1 VRCTGCGQDDDHVV
15 DSRPQPG
22 GEAIRRRR
30 ECRACGERFTTF
42 ERIERPPL
50 LVRKRSGA
58 VTPFDVEKV
67 LAGMAR
73 AAQDRIAR
81 SILEVAAADIERQLR
96 EAGRREVTSEQVG
109 LLVLARL
116 RQLDDVSYVRFA
128 SVYKDFQTPED
139 FAEELSELRKEVPPK
154 PA

>member
-1 VRCTGCGQDDDHVV
+1 MRCPGCGQDDDHVV

-22 GEAIRRRR
+22 GAAIRRRR
-30 ECRACGERFTTF
+30 ECLACGERFTTY
-42 ERIERPPL
+42 ERIERPAL

-58 VTPFDVEKV
+58 VVPFTPDRV
-67 LAGMAR
+67 LDGMAR
-73 AAQDRIAR
+73 AAQDRIPRDVLAQ
-81 SILEVAAADIERQLR
+81 AAADVERQVR
-96 EAGRREVTSEQVG
+96 ELGRREVTSEQVG

-139 FAEELSELRKEVPPK
+139 FAEELSELRKGIPPK